1 MRPNKANK
9 ETQKWTNRLL
19 INNQIL
25 MPLITIVLVLLIVLL
40 FTKVSHLFQ
49 PVVQFMGIVGLPII
63 ISGLLYYIFNPVVN
77 LMEKKGIKRDFG
89 ITILYVVVIGLI
101 AWGVIILVPK
111 IEAQTKSFIDDWP
124 IYWQTIEQK
133 TSEFFN
139 ARLFEQFSEPIENTI
154 NELFSSI
161 NTIAK
166 SISKNAFTGIGSV
179 VGAVAN
185 IVVTIVTVP
194 FILFYLLKD
203 GKKLAPFATQFLP
216 TKIRN
221 KSLEILT
228 DINKQLSSYVRG
240 QVTVAIAVAIMF
252 IIGFSVIGLNYSITL
267 GVLAGFLNLVPYV
280 GSALATIPAIILALV
295 DGPKMLIAVIIVF
308 ILEQTIE
315 GKFISPLVLGSQLD
329 IHPITII
336 FVLLSAG
343 KIFGIMG
350 VIIGIPV
357 YATLK
362 VIVTHLFIWY
372 KDFSGLYEED
382 ESGKIEEKGL

>member
-1 MRPNKANK
+1 MSEKKLNENKSKSWVN
-9 ETQKWTNRLL
+9 QLL
-19 INNQIL
+19 VNNQIL
-25 MPLITIVLVLLIVLL
+25 MPLVTIVLCLLIVLL

-49 PVVQFMGIVGLPII
+49 PIMQFVWIVGLPII
-63 ISGLLYYIFNPVVN
+63 ISGLLFYIFNPVVDF
-77 LMEKKGIKRDFG
+77 MEKKGIKRNFS
-89 ITILYVVVIGLI
+89 IMLLYVIVIGLI
-101 AWGVIILVPK
+101 VWGVIILVPK
-111 IEAQTKSFIDDWP
+111 IEHQTKSFIEDWP
-124 IYWQTIEQK
+124 VYWQTIEQK
-133 TSEFFN
+133 TGEFFN
-139 ARLFEQFSEPIENTI
+139 APLFEKFSEPIENAI

-161 NTIAK
+161 NQIAK

-203 GKKLAPFATQFLP
+203 GKELTPYVTQFLP
-216 TKIRN
+216 TKIRH
-221 KSLEILT
+221 KTIVVLK

-252 IIGFSVIGLNYSITL
+252 MIGFSVIGLKYSITL
-267 GVLAGFLNLVPYV
+267 GVLAGFLNLIPYV
-280 GSALATIPAIILALV
+280 GSALATIPAVILALV

-308 ILEQTIE
+308 VLEQTIE

-343 KIFGIMG
+343 KIFGFMG

-357 YATLK
+357 YATIK
-362 VIVTHLFIWY
+362 VIVTHLFTWY
-372 KDFSGLYEED
+372 KEKSGLYEED
-382 ESGKIEEKGL
+382 LIEKG

>member
-1 MRPNKANK
+1 MSEKKLNENKSKSWVN
-9 ETQKWTNRLL
+9 QLL
-19 INNQIL
+19 VNNQIL
-25 MPLITIVLVLLIVLL
+25 MPLVTIVLCLLIVLL

-49 PVVQFMGIVGLPII
+49 PIMQFVGIVGLPII
-63 ISGLLYYIFNPVVN
+63 ISGLLFYIFNPVVDF
-77 LMEKKGIKRDFG
+77 MEKKGIKRNFS
-89 ITILYVVVIGLI
+89 IMLLYVIVIGLI
-101 AWGVIILVPK
+101 VWGVIILVPK
-111 IEAQTKSFIDDWP
+111 IEHQTKSFIEDWP
-124 IYWQTIEQK
+124 VYWQTIEQK
-133 TSEFFN
+133 TGEFFN
-139 ARLFEQFSEPIENTI
+139 APLFEKFSEPIENAI

-161 NTIAK
+161 NQIAK

-203 GKKLAPFATQFLP
+203 GKELTPYVTQFLP
-216 TKIRN
+216 TKIRH
-221 KSLEILT
+221 KTIVVLK

-252 IIGFSVIGLNYSITL
+252 MIGFSVIGLKYSITL
-267 GVLAGFLNLVPYV
+267 GVLAGFLNLIPYV
-280 GSALATIPAIILALV
+280 GSALATIPAVILALV

-308 ILEQTIE
+308 VLEQTIE

-343 KIFGIMG
+343 KIFGFMG

-357 YATLK
+357 YATIK
-362 VIVTHLFIWY
+362 VIVTHLFTWY
-372 KDFSGLYEED
+372 KEKSGLYEED
-382 ESGKIEEKGL
+382 LIEKG

>member
-1 MRPNKANK
+1 MSEKKLNENKSKSWVN
-9 ETQKWTNRLL
+9 QLL
-19 INNQIL
+19 VNNQIL
-25 MPLITIVLVLLIVLL
+25 MPLVTIVLCLLIVLL

-49 PVVQFMGIVGLPII
+49 PIMQFVGIVGLLII
-63 ISGLLYYIFNPVVN
+63 ISGLLFYIFNPVVDF
-77 LMEKKGIKRDFG
+77 MEKKGIKRNFS
-89 ITILYVVVIGLI
+89 IMLLYVIVIGLI
-101 AWGVIILVPK
+101 VWGVIILVPK
-111 IEAQTKSFIDDWP
+111 IEHQTKSFIEDWP
-124 IYWQTIEQK
+124 VYWQTIEQK
-133 TSEFFN
+133 TGEFFN
-139 ARLFEQFSEPIENTI
+139 APLFEKFSEPIENAI

-161 NTIAK
+161 NQIAK

-203 GKKLAPFATQFLP
+203 GKELTPYVTQFLP
-216 TKIRN
+216 TKIRH
-221 KSLEILT
+221 KTIVVLK

-252 IIGFSVIGLNYSITL
+252 MIGFSVIGLKYSITL
-267 GVLAGFLNLVPYV
+267 GVLAGFLNLIPYV
-280 GSALATIPAIILALV
+280 GSALATIPAVILALV

-308 ILEQTIE
+308 VLEQTIE

-343 KIFGIMG
+343 KIFGFMG

-357 YATLK
+357 YATIK
-362 VIVTHLFIWY
+362 VIVTHLFTWY
-372 KDFSGLYEED
+372 KEKSGLYEED
-382 ESGKIEEKGL
+382 LIEKG